1 MLRERRRHANF
12 KPNRKLDRKSS
23 RGMIFENE
31 ELRLRT
37 ININAEV
44 ERGQSDIRKL
54 RRENDQ
60 LRREIWC
67 LRDEYDRLDKL
78 LRQNIKDGGKN
89 VSDSED
95 SGESCD
101 TCGEEEDEVIEEL
114 EEAPAEGVETTENEQ
129 NNLKANLH
137 VKFDHLS
144 IVSEENLAYSGSS
157 SSHTS
162 PHHNQSAFSALSPPE
177 TPDLPKITDLQSVG
191 PPLSHFENIFSAIP
205 YENLE
210 KSIERPDESTCSKLE
225 VPESSREGR
234 KSPKLQSPT
243 RNFQSGGN
251 LEDLLQDIEALSEG
265 ILQMQ
270 NQTRECVPAANLE
283 SSKMTKFR
291 SEVNLVLSCNDQQET
306 NEASKPDILL
316 VQSELRPPE
325 PMPILSA
332 LYPHQPEKRN
342 FPQNEQKNTFD
353 PSLLLAHLPCV
364 SSHILTPKILNV
376 EEKKPPVEN
385 NKINHTGG
393 GAQEGE
399 KIDKPKEKTP
409 NYPSSSEESR
419 RKSRRV
425 SLYFNGKKNEEL
437 PNEASN
443 SSTIKVPSAAE
454 RVSGDSSSAT
464 PAPGPSSGDQHHRK
478 NSEVPKHK
486 SKKRTHRISDRNS
499 HNPLSDDVLGFTS
512 GERNSVASSRES
524 SASVSTR
531 SQKSRRISINSHAG
545 GKIPWC
551 ACWGNGCI

>member
-12 KPNRKLDRKSS
+12 KPNRRLDRKSS

-78 LRQNIKDGGKN
+78 LRHNMKEGGKN
-89 VSDSED
+89 ASDSED

-101 TCGEEEDEVIEEL
+101 TCGEEEDEAIEE
-114 EEAPAEGVETTENEQ
+114 EEEEEVPPETAESTENEQ

-144 IVSEENLAYSGSS
+144 IVSEENLACSGSS

-162 PHHNQSAFSALSPPE
+162 PHQTAFSALSPPD
-177 TPDLPKITDLQSVG
+177 TPDLPKINDLQSVG
-191 PPLSHFENIFSAIP
+191 PPLSHFENIFAAIP
-205 YENLE
+205 HE
-210 KSIERPDESTCSKLE
+210 KPITPR
-225 VPESSREGR
+225 
-234 KSPKLQSPT
+234 SPLPPRSPT
-243 RNFQSGGN
+243 AIRNFQSGGN
-251 LEDLLQDIEALSEG
+251 LDDLLQDIEALSQG

-270 NQTRECVPAANLE
+270 NRENVNTTSLE
-283 SSKMTKFR
+283 SPKMMTKYR
-291 SEVNLVLSCNDQQET
+291 SEVNLVLSTNDA
-306 NEASKPDILL
+306 EAEKAQKPDIILM
-316 VQSELRPPE
+316 QSEIKPPE

-332 LYPHQPEKRN
+332 LYPHQPERKNIVQQPKDN
-342 FPQNEQKNTFD
+342 FD
-353 PSLLLAHLPCV
+353 AILAHLPSV
-364 SSHILTPKILNV
+364 SSHILTPKILSTD
-376 EEKKPPVEN
+376 E
-385 NKINHTGG
+385 TGSP
-393 GAQEGE
+393 AEVKE
-399 KIDKPKEKTP
+399 DCKEKSPEREKNKTL
-409 NYPSSSEESR
+409 NCPSSEDSR

-425 SLYFNGKKNEEL
+425 SLYFNGKKNEE
-437 PNEASN
+437 PPAKE
-443 SSTIKVPSAAE
+443 SSSGATPKIPIGFE

-464 PAPGPSSGDQHHRK
+464 PGPAGGAQHHRK
-478 NSEVPKHK
+478 NSEVPTKHK
-486 SKKRTHRISDRNS
+486 KKRSHRNS
-499 HNPLSDDVLGFTS
+499 HQPPLDELAF
-512 GERNSVASSRES
+512 ERNSLASSRES
-524 SASVSTR
+524 SASASTR